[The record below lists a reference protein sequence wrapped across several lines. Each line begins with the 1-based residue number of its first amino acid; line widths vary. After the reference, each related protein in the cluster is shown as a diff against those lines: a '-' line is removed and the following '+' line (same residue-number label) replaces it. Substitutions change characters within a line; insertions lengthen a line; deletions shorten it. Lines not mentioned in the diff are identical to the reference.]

1 MNTKNDKFKEFKK
14 LSHDIQNILLTIV
27 NNAVLLKQNTA
38 PNTPLA
44 KYAEI
49 IENNSMRASE
59 IIQEFLSNNNTQK
72 RKIDTSILFNDI
84 INSSLNNVPSNIKVN
99 FVNGDP
105 GNIIYG
111 NYTELFRAFL
121 NLLINATEAISG
133 DGIIDFES
141 TVSNKNISISVRDNG
156 CGIHADIINNIFESG
171 FSTKDKGRE
180 SGFGLKIVKEII
192 ENHNGKIEVKSA
204 VNKGTEF
211 LITLPLFIEDKNSGQ
226 NKKILI
232 ADDDNNLRET
242 LSELFDSFGFT
253 SFQAKDGDDVLNFIN
268 NKNEID
274 LLIIDYKMPKLTGL
288 KCIEEIRNRKINFP
302 IILVT
307 GVNLDEAEIDEIN
320 DSAGINKIV
329 KKPYDFVYLKGIVE
343 SLIL

>member
-1 MNTKNDKFKEFKK
+1 MNTKKDKFKEVKK

-121 NLLINATEAISG
+121 N
-133 DGIIDFES
+133 
-141 TVSNKNISISVRDNG
+141 
-156 CGIHADIINNIFESG
+156 
-171 FSTKDKGRE
+171 
-180 SGFGLKIVKEII
+180 
-192 ENHNGKIEVKSA
+192 
-204 VNKGTEF
+204 
-211 LITLPLFIEDKNSGQ
+211 
-226 NKKILI
+226 
-232 ADDDNNLRET
+232 
-242 LSELFDSFGFT
+242 
-253 SFQAKDGDDVLNFIN
+253 
-268 NKNEID
+268 
-274 LLIIDYKMPKLTGL
+274 
-288 KCIEEIRNRKINFP
+288 
-302 IILVT
+302 
-307 GVNLDEAEIDEIN
+307 
-320 DSAGINKIV
+320 
-329 KKPYDFVYLKGIVE
+329 
-343 SLIL
+343 